1 MGYTI
6 EWYLKAI
13 KKGPELMWMI
23 YRQIS
28 ELKKMRLSANGQG
41 VYGFDTEA
49 SALDKFQLI
58 G

>member
-1 MGYTI
+1 
-6 EWYLKAI
+6 
-13 KKGPELMWMI
+13 MWMI

-49 SALDKFQLI
+49 SVLPSGIYPQFD
-58 G
+58 